1 LIKIK
6 VNETFIFEEKSFFS
20 FSRLWKKKITVLNVN
35 EYTKIYDIKK
45 IILKKYN
52 LDDNTD
58 LFKIIYKNKEL
69 NDKDSLNEIGIKDN
83 ETLMIFC
90 KNKVK
95 LEEILREKNIL

>member
-1 LIKIK
+1 LLKIK

-20 FSRLWKKKITVLNVN
+20 FSKLWKKKITTLNVS

-52 LDDNTD
+52 LEDIID

-69 NDKDSLNEIGIKDN
+69 NEKDSLNEIGIKNN

-90 KNKVK
+90 KDKVK

>member
-1 LIKIK
+1 LLKIK

-20 FSRLWKKKITVLNVN
+20 FSRLWKKKITTLNVS

-52 LDDNTD
+52 LEDIID

-69 NDKDSLNEIGIKDN
+69 NEKDSLNEIGIKNN

-90 KNKVK
+90 KDKVK

>member
-1 LIKIK
+1 MLKIK

-20 FSRLWKKKITVLNVN
+20 FSKLWKKKITTLNVS

-52 LDDNTD
+52 LEDIID
-58 LFKIIYKNKEL
+58 LFKIIYNNKEL
-69 NDKDSLNEIGIKDN
+69 NDKDALNDIGIKNN

-90 KNKVK
+90 KDKVK